1 MIVIGCHNIFHC
13 VLLESFYEG
22 KTNFYSS
29 VVIYQKI
36 YLSLFNIFSSGK
48 SDLFNGFF
56 IHLSIDHI
64 FFEKW
69 IFLFL
74 LDFCKPGTYSSNGF
88 APCEECEISTYQDK
102 SNSTSCVK
110 CPDGQVTSKTGSTRK
125 SDCSSKF
132 IFFQHLGIS

>member
-1 MIVIGCHNIFHC
+1 MRAIGGQLNICFFMFYNLWVINFIIIKAIK
-13 VLLESFYEG
+13 SFFFNDY
-22 KTNFYSS
+22 F
-29 VVIYQKI
+29 
-36 YLSLFNIFSSGK
+36 LFFS
-48 SDLFNGFF
+48 FRW
-56 IHLSIDHI
+56 HLSIDYI

-132 IFFQHLGIS
+132 VFFQHLGIS